1 MQETTG
7 AGQSHASILGA
18 DVVRDP
24 AVEIGAGVVITG
36 RVTLLGS
43 TRVGPG
49 VVIEGPRI
57 GAPLTVGPDA
67 VVGAGAVISMASI
80 GARAVLEAGAVVA
93 RPVPANAVIGG
104 NPGRL
109 IRTRPGRAAEAVQP
123 SVPTHQGQPRDALIS
138 LRLADDM
145 RGALVAGEAPGQ
157 LPFQVSRFFTVFDVP
172 GPEVRGEH
180 AHYECHQLLV
190 AVAGSLEVICDDGN
204 QSRTYTLS
212 RPDVALHIPPLVWG
226 VQHQYS
232 SDAVLLVLASHGYD
246 PADYIRDYDE
256 FRRIVRER
264 AAEQSTRIGS

>member
-7 AGQSHASILGA
+7 LSQNPLSIVGP

-24 AVEIGAGVVITG
+24 AVDVGVGVVITG

-43 TRVGPG
+43 TRLGPG

-57 GAPLTVGPDA
+57 GAPLTIGPDA

-80 GARAVLEAGAVVA
+80 GTRAVLEAGTVVT

-109 IRTRPGRAAEAVQP
+109 IRTRPGRASDPNGPPAPAE
-123 SVPTHQGQPRDALIS
+123 QGQPREALIS

-157 LPFQVSRFFTVFDVP
+157 LPFKVSRFFTVFDVP

-190 AVAGSLEVICDDGN
+190 AVAGSLEVICDDAN

-232 SDAVLLVLASHGYD
+232 SDAVLLVLASHAYD

-256 FRRIVRER
+256 FLRIVRER
-264 AAEQSTRIGS
+264 AAEQTTRIGS